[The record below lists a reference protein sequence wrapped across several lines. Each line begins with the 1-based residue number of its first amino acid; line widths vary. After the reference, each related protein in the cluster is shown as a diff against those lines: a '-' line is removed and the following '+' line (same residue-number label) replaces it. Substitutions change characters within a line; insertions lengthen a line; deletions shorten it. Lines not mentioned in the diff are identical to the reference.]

1 MSLKRLLP
9 VLTATLF
16 LASCSPSAQD
26 GEYPVYGDGYDL
38 NTKDGMADYL
48 KEYKTCQMIT
58 STTMLTSSRATIS
71 PRPLKP
77 TQIP

>member
-1 MSLKRLLP
+1 MPLKRLLP
-9 VLTATLF
+9 ILTATLF

-48 KEYKTCQMIT
+48 KEYKTLPEDYINHDAEGRR
-58 STTMLTSSRATIS
+58 SYLRE
-71 PRPLKP
+71 
-77 TQIP
+77 

>member
-26 GEYPVYGDGYDL
+26 GEYPSTV
-38 NTKDGMADYL
+38 TA
-48 KEYKTCQMIT
+48 KT
-58 STTMLTSSRATIS
+58 
-71 PRPLKP
+71 
-77 TQIP
+77 